1 MVTNDATGK
10 SSPAVGSKGS
20 CRSGGC
26 GGTNILCAG
35 LLGNAL
41 PTVFSHS
48 IPSIVYWV
56 LFALFLLALLA
67 TTTALGTWWGKHAGQ
82 QREPLVATS
91 ALWLMIV
98 SFMGTA
104 VAWGAEAPWS
114 ENLATAGFAS
124 ALAGLVV
131 GLGSLL
137 VLSKRSPK
145 E

>member
-1 MVTNDATGK
+1 MKPVNPRGLTPVKA
-10 SSPAVGSKGS
+10 AVAAAGAAAL
-20 CRSGGC
+20 
-26 GGTNILCAG
+26 IFCALA

-48 IPSIVYWV
+48 IPSVVYWV

-67 TTTALGTWWGKHAGQ
+67 TTTALGTWWAKHAGRR
-82 QREPLVATS
+82 REPLVATS

-98 SFMGTA
+98 SFMGIIA
-104 VAWGAEAPWS
+104 AWGAEAPWS
-114 ENLATAGFAS
+114 ENLATAGFVS
-124 ALAGLVV
+124 ALAGLVIC
-131 GLGSLL
+131 LGSLF

>member
-1 MVTNDATGK
+1 MQLVNPRRL
-10 SSPAVGSKGS
+10 SPAKSAVAAAGAAAL
-20 CRSGGC
+20 
-26 GGTNILCAG
+26 IFCALS
-35 LLGNAL
+35 LLGNTL

-67 TTTALGTWWGKHAGQ
+67 ITTALGIWWGKSVGRR
-82 QREPLVATS
+82 REPLVATT
-91 ALWLMIV
+91 AMWLTIV
-98 SFMGTA
+98 SFMGIT
-104 VAWGAEAPWS
+104 VAWGAEASWS
-114 ENLATAGFAS
+114 ESLATTGFAS

-131 GLGSLL
+131 GLGSLF

>member
-1 MVTNDATGK
+1 MQLVNPRGL
-10 SSPAVGSKGS
+10 SPAKSAVAAAGAAAL
-20 CRSGGC
+20 
-26 GGTNILCAG
+26 IFCALA

-67 TTTALGTWWGKHAGQ
+67 TTTALGTWWGKSVDRR
-82 QREPLVATS
+82 REPLVATS

-98 SFMGTA
+98 SFMGIT
-104 VAWGAEAPWS
+104 VAWGAEASWS

-124 ALAGLVV
+124 ALAGFVV
-131 GLGSLL
+131 GLGSLF
-137 VLSKRSPK
+137 VLSKRSPRK
-145 E
+145 